1 MERTLRPIALGRA
14 NYLFVGSPRDGH
26 AAAMMYSLLST
37 ARLNEINPY
46 DWLKNT
52 LTLLPSYPSNRVAEL
67 LPLKGQI
74 VT

>member
-1 MERTLRPIALGRA
+1 
-14 NYLFVGSPRDGH
+14 
-26 AAAMMYSLLST
+26 MMYSLLST